1 MKLIVLLIVV
11 LLCSLNLYSQDYIYV
26 GSKRVEL
33 FERINKYLA
42 KYDFNGDGLDDL
54 LVGGENLQTL
64 NKTKILLLINKGD
77 GTFADSTSKYIT
89 GPVVANSPVSAVADF
104 NNDGIMDVAIFDAG
118 NGELGQDPILTGFYG
133 ETPMLLISQNGKRL
147 WDVSDVLGKAVSKI
161 TNYPTNGEKL
171 HLKHANVGDI
181 NNDGLID
188 IIVESGGGYHQPID
202 HFYINKGNGLFEADA
217 TRIDESILA
226 GPTFNWRYNN
236 NYLVDLNNDGFKD
249 LVMGNLRRKYNRQ
262 DDMYSIIIFND
273 KKGNFR
279 TNNVVNLP
287 RPNFNDSWGYAVS
300 IKPFDFNKD
309 GFEDVVIMFCR
320 SQDATSKFE
329 FTGTYFQV
337 LINSQTGIYLD
348 STDKYIDNNKWMI
361 AETNSI
367 FNIPNKNIPDD
378 FEFTD
383 VNNDGFKD
391 LFMIR
396 SWDMAS
402 KYMPIVMLNNS
413 SNFFQPIDSNK
424 ISNGNKY
431 LGMLPIN
438 IDLNGDKSTDILFL
452 DTRPG
457 KDLVYGTAD
466 DVMESA
472 PIFANFKP
480 EISDSIF
487 SIKEKQSKG
496 YKIGKVNVID
506 KNDKKLDLKLSGTLS
521 SSFQIDSTGNLYIN
535 DSLTFIYEKRKY
547 AEVVLEVT
555 DKFITSKSTIRVN
568 LICDIQKPQF
578 SSTKYLVCSP
588 DSTKIDFTNTITSDT
603 LVWFINGVK
612 DSLKSSSKFI
622 KDATSLYVFKTNQLG
637 CSIYSDTINIS
648 KFIKPS
654 APTLSRDTA
663 SYLISTSIIG
673 NTWYKDGVAITDIT
687 QKIKPTTSGSYTA
700 KTTTNG
706 CVSSMSTSYYYLVTD
721 IINLSK
727 DEFIKLAPNP
737 FINQLNFDFVVKGYQ
752 RLNLEVFDIA
762 SGTKVASQ
770 PNLTAG
776 TKITLGQLSAGT
788 YVIRVLST
796 DNKISYQ
803 FKMVKL

>member
-77 GTFADSTSKYIT
+77 GTFTDSTSKYIT
-89 GPVVANSPVSAVADF
+89 GPVVANSPVSAIADF
-104 NNDGIMDVAIFDAG
+104 NYDGIMDVAIFDAG

-147 WDVSDVLGKAVSKI
+147 WDVSDVFGKAVSKI

-188 IIVESGGGYHQPID
+188 IFVESGGGYRQPLS

-217 TRIDESILA
+217 ARIDQSILV
-226 GPTFNWRYNN
+226 GPNFNWRYDN
-236 NYLVDLNNDGFKD
+236 NYLVDLNNDGYKD
-249 LVMGNLRRKYNRQ
+249 LVMGNLRRKFNLQ
-262 DDMYSIIIFND
+262 DDMYSIVIYND
-273 KKGNFR
+273 KNGNFR
-279 TNNVVNLP
+279 NNNVVNLP
-287 RPNFNDSWGYAVS
+287 RPNFNDSWGYARV
-300 IKPFDFNKD
+300 IKPYDFNRD
-309 GFEDVVIMFCR
+309 GFDDLTIMYIR
-320 SQDATSKFE
+320 SQDATSKYA

-337 LINSQTGIYLD
+337 LINNQKGDFVDNTV
-348 STDKYIDNNKWMI
+348 KYIDNNNWMTS
-361 AETNSI
+361 ETDSI
-367 FNIPNKNIPDD
+367 FNKPNKNEPND

-383 VNNDGFKD
+383 MNNDGFKD
-391 LFMIR
+391 IFMIR

-402 KYMPIVMLNNS
+402 KFMPIVMLNNG

-431 LGMLPIN
+431 IGMQPIN
-438 IDLNGDKSTDILFL
+438 VDLNGDKLVDILFL
-452 DTRPG
+452 DTYPG
-457 KDLVYGTAD
+457 KDTLYGTVD
-466 DVMESA
+466 DYMVTA

-480 EISDSIF
+480 EISDTIF

-496 YKIGKVNVID
+496 YKIGKVNIID

-521 SSFQIDSTGNLYIN
+521 SAFQIDSSGNLYIN
-535 DSLTFIYEKRKY
+535 DSLMFIYEKRKY

-578 SSTKYLVCSP
+578 SSTKYIICSP
-588 DSTKIDFTNTITSDT
+588 DSTKIDFTNTTTSDT

-612 DSLKSSSKFI
+612 DSVKSSSKYI
-622 KDATSLYVFKTNQLG
+622 KDATKLYVFKTNQQG
-637 CSIYSDTINIS
+637 CSIYSDTINIE

-654 APTLSRDTA
+654 APILSRDTA
-663 SYLISTSIIG
+663 SYLISNSING
-673 NTWYKDGVAITDIT
+673 NTWYKDGTVLTDTT
-687 QKIKPTTSGSYTA
+687 QKIKPTTSGSYSA
-700 KTTTNG
+700 KTTQNG
-706 CVSSMSTSYYYLVTD
+706 CVSSLSTPYYYLVTD
-721 IINLSK
+721 IIHLSK

-737 FINQLNFDFVVKGYQ
+737 FVNQLNFDFIVKGYQ
-752 RLNLEVFDIA
+752 KLNIEVYDIA
-762 SGTKVASQ
+762 KGSKVATQ
-770 PNLTAG
+770 QNLTAG

-788 YVIRVLST
+788 YVIRVTST

>member
-1 MKLIVLLIVV
+1 MKLIVLLIGI
-11 LLCSLNLYSQDYIYV
+11 LFFSLNLYSQDYIYV

-64 NKTKILLLINKGD
+64 NKTKILLLINNGD
-77 GTFADSTSKYIT
+77 GTFADSTSKYIK
-89 GPVVANSPVSAVADF
+89 GQVVANSPVSTVADF

-118 NGELGQDPILTGFYG
+118 NGELGQDPILTGYYG
-133 ETPMLLISQNGKRL
+133 ETPMLLISQYGKRL
-147 WDVSDVLGKAVSKI
+147 WDVSDVFGKTLSKI
-161 TNYPTNGEKL
+161 TNYATNGEKL
-171 HLKHANVGDI
+171 HVKHVNSGDI

-188 IIVESGGGYHQPID
+188 VVVESGGGYKQPLD
-202 HFYINKGNGLFEADA
+202 HFYMNKGNGLFEADA
-217 TRIDESILA
+217 TRIDQSILV
-226 GPTFNWRYNN
+226 GPIYQWRYDN

-262 DDMYSIIIFND
+262 DDMYSIVIFND

-287 RPNFNDSWGYAVS
+287 RPNFNDSWGYARV
-300 IKPFDFNKD
+300 IKPFDFNGD
-309 GFEDVVIMFCR
+309 GFDDLTIMNIR
-320 SQDATSKFE
+320 SQDSSSKNA

-337 LINSQTGIYLD
+337 LINNQKGNFQD
-348 STDKYIDNNKWMI
+348 STDKYIENNKWMI
-361 AETNSI
+361 SETDST
-367 FNIPNKNIPDD
+367 FSKPNKNEPND

-391 LFMIR
+391 IFMIR

-402 KYMPIVMLNNS
+402 KYMPIVMLNNG

-431 LGMLPIN
+431 IGMQPMN
-438 IDLNGDKSTDILFL
+438 IDLNGDKLTDILFL
-452 DTRPG
+452 DTYPG
-457 KDLVYGTAD
+457 KDTVYGTVD
-466 DVMESA
+466 DYMVTA

-496 YKIGKVNVID
+496 TKIGKINIVD
-506 KNDKKLDLKLSGTLS
+506 RNDKKLDFKLSGTLS
-521 SSFQIDSTGNLYIN
+521 SSFQIDSSGNLYIN

-588 DSTKIDFTNTITSDT
+588 DSTKIDFTNTTTSDT

-612 DSLKSSSKFI
+612 DSVKSASKYI
-622 KDATSLYVFKTNQLG
+622 KDATKLYVFKTNQQG
-637 CSIYSDTINIS
+637 CSIYSDTINIG

-654 APTLSRDTA
+654 APTLYRDTA
-663 SYLISTSIIG
+663 NYLISNSSFG
-673 NTWYKDGVAITDIT
+673 NTWYKEGTVLTDTT
-687 QKIKPTTSGSYTA
+687 QKIKPTTPGSYTV
-700 KTTTNG
+700 KTTQNG
-706 CVSSMSTSYYYLVTD
+706 CVSSLSTPYYYLVTD

-752 RLNLEVFDIA
+752 RLNVELFDIA

-776 TKITLGQLSAGT
+776 TKITLGHLSAGT
-788 YVIRVLST
+788 YVIRVTSI

>member
-1 MKLIVLLIVV
+1 MKKVV
-11 LLCSLNLYSQDYIYV
+11 LIFSFLFFNLNLYSQDYIYV

-77 GTFADSTSKYIT
+77 GTFVDSTSKYIT

-104 NNDGIMDVAIFDAG
+104 NNDGIMDLAIFDAG
-118 NGELGQDPILTGFYG
+118 NGELGQDPILSGFYG

-171 HLKHANVGDI
+171 HVKHANIGDI
-181 NNDGLID
+181 NNDGLVD
-188 IIVESGGGYHQPID
+188 IIVESGGGYRQPLN
-202 HFYINKGNGLFEADA
+202 HFYINKGNGQFEADA
-217 TRIDESILA
+217 TRIDQSILV
-226 GPTFNWRYNN
+226 GPDFNWRYDN
-236 NYLVDLNNDGFKD
+236 NYLVDLNNDGYMD
-249 LVMGNLRRKYNRQ
+249 LVMGNLRRKFNLQ
-262 DDMYSIIIFND
+262 DDMHSIVIFND

-279 TNNVVNLP
+279 TNKVVNLP
-287 RPNFNDSWGYAVS
+287 RPNFNDSWGYARV
-300 IKPFDFNKD
+300 IKPFDFNGD
-309 GFEDVVIMFCR
+309 GFDDLTIMYVR
-320 SQDATSKFE
+320 SQDSSSKFA

-337 LINSQTGIYLD
+337 LINNQKGNFQD
-348 STDKYIDNNKWMI
+348 STNKYIENNKWMTS
-361 AETNSI
+361 ETDSI
-367 FNIPNKNIPDD
+367 FNIPNKNEPND

-396 SWDMAS
+396 SWNMAS
-402 KYMPIVMLNNS
+402 KYMPIIMLNNGI
-413 SNFFQPIDSNK
+413 NIFQPIDSNK

-480 EISDSIF
+480 EISDTVF

-496 YKIGKVNVID
+496 FKIGKVNIVD

-521 SSFQIDSTGNLYIN
+521 SSFQIDSSGNIFIF
-535 DSLTFIYEKRKY
+535 DSLTFVYEKRKFV
-547 AEVVLEVT
+547 EVVLEVT

-578 SSTKYLVCSP
+578 SSTKYIVCSP
-588 DSTKIDFTNTITSDT
+588 DSTKIDFTNSTTSDT

-612 DSLKSSSKFI
+612 DSVKSSSKYI
-622 KDATSLYVFKTNQLG
+622 KDATKLYVFKTNQQG
-637 CSIYSDTINIS
+637 CSIYSDTIYIG

-654 APTLSRDTA
+654 SPTLSRDSA
-663 SYLISTSIIG
+663 NYLISNSIIG
-673 NTWYKDGVAITDIT
+673 NTWFKDGTAIADTT
-687 QKIKPTTSGSYTA
+687 QKIKPTTPGSYTA
-700 KTTTNG
+700 KTTQNG
-706 CVSSMSTSYYYLVTD
+706 CVSSLSTPYYYLVTD

-737 FINQLNFDFVVKGYQ
+737 FVNQLNFDFLLKGYQ
-752 RLNLEVFDIA
+752 KINLEIFDLA
-762 SGTKVASQ
+762 SGTRVASL

-776 TKITLGQLSAGT
+776 SRITLGHLSAGT
-788 YVIRVLST
+788 YVIKVTST